1 MECPDKQQPPSS
13 SENDLVSST
22 STSEVTSLQDFQAPV
37 DPRAG
42 TADDLSAPT
51 ARDQSTQ
58 TPADFGAQTDGAQT
72 DGATG
77 TQAAAKTPL
86 ENLPEEKGKWF

>member
-42 TADDLSAPT
+42 TADDLSA
-51 ARDQSTQ
+51 
-58 TPADFGAQTDGAQT
+58 QT